1 MHVLCVLFSALLNS
15 FPYTSKQLQTLDFP
29 HQMNMNSWQN
39 NTLTDFN
46 NSQQQPFIQAWRT
59 REKLKKHTLEVSKNE
74 VVQKFPAREA
84 LEKKK
89 LKRKRSYGKRW
100 EISRFFSQF
109 CSLIGLYKGKSKVK
123 DDYWLWREMT
133 HMSLH
138 FFQLSKLVPTPF
150 NCSI

>member
-1 MHVLCVLFSALLNS
+1 
-15 FPYTSKQLQTLDFP
+15 
-29 HQMNMNSWQN
+29 MNMNSWQN

-74 VVQKFPAREA
+74 VVQKFPARESFGEEEA
-84 LEKKK
+84 NEEEK
-89 LKRKRSYGKRW
+89 LREEMRDLQ
-100 EISRFFSQF
+100 IFIPFS
-109 CSLIGLYKGKSKVK
+109 SLIGLYKGKSKVK

-133 HMSLH
+133 QMSLH
-138 FFQLSKLVPTPF
+138 FSQLSKLVPTPF